1 MPSGRYLTA
10 YVSCWGSECVM
21 NIVAYALSGDRFVS
35 QGLCGNYD
43 GNAAND
49 LTQAGLPYPSYAR
62 EPIQFSR
69 YFLLAL

>member
-10 YVSCWGSECVM
+10 QVFCSGDECVM

-49 LTQAGLPYPSYAR
+49 LTQAGLPYPITPR
-62 EPIQFSR
+62 EPIQFSK
-69 YFLLAL
+69 YFL